1 MWSAARCSAKLL
13 AVLAHNGGRR
23 PYPDAHLAILADKG
37 AFGGNAFHDIFGA
50 HRPLG
55 WGVVGHG
62 NWCGSE
68 RSPCQNAYLWRARSG
83 SREAAVEAECSHT
96 LGDFWQRI
104 ETGRRACAG

>member
-37 AFGGNAFHDIFGA
+37 AFGGNAFHDIFGG
-50 HRPLG
+50 HRPSG
-55 WGVVGHG
+55 RGAIAHG

-68 RSPCQNAYLWRARSG
+68 GRPCQNRLPWRG
-83 SREAAVEAECSHT
+83 SIGS
-96 LGDFWQRI
+96 
-104 ETGRRACAG
+104 